1 MTKIKRDSKGRFVK
15 GASGNPAKKF
25 TSTRQPK
32 NAGRK
37 PSRFKQIIAQ
47 LEDIDAEPL
56 SREDY
61 DKIVTHLLTLT
72 PTELTKL
79 ANSKEAPMAVLVVA
93 SAISGDIENKNLGN
107 IDRMLDRVFGR
118 AVSKQEITGKDGKD
132 LILEPIKIEII
143 DNREQ
148 VNNANDSD
156 DKDI

>member
-15 GASGNPAKKF
+15 GSSGSPDKKF

-37 PSRFKQIIAQ
+37 PSRFKQIISE
-47 LEDIDAEPL
+47 LEKVDNEPL

-61 DKIVTHLLTLT
+61 NKIVTHLLTLT
-72 PTELTKL
+72 PTELTEL
-79 ANSKEAPMAVLVVA
+79 ANDKNTPMAILVVA

-132 LILEPIKIEII
+132 LIPEPITIEII
-143 DNREQ
+143 DSRDKITSKDQ
-148 VNNANDSD
+148 SD
-156 DKDI
+156 GNI